1 MGKFWMQRS
10 GAGAYVVAAGL
21 ALAAAGLHWLIE
33 PFTDARSP
41 FLFYLPILTITA
53 AIAGRGPALVVL
65 AIGALNGAELMT
77 PGAGL
82 HLTTSADQVA
92 IAAYLVVGLVL
103 VLFGARVRLIGR
115 RAAEAE
121 YRLRLAQ
128 EDTGIGLF
136 EVDFVSKTVSAS
148 ASMVQLLG
156 RAPTRSPM
164 SLAQWADMLPA
175 DEIAK
180 GSRHLKQKLAEGA
193 EGYER
198 EHRIDLP
205 DGRVRWL
212 MSRVHIQRGPDGRA
226 LRVRGASVDITRR
239 KETDTLLRQ
248 TQDELRQ
255 QVADLRRLHEVSS
268 RLIELP
274 TLADQLGL
282 LLDTACEVHQTG
294 RGLVSLFDPR
304 LRRLAIEASTGFDE
318 ESLRRLCAAGSGPLA
333 CDAAFVQGRRVVVED
348 IERDP
353 DFEPLREQAQREGI
367 RALHSTPLLSM
378 SGDVIGVLSVHF
390 AQPRLPTPREISLTD
405 IYARK
410 AAVIVE
416 RARAAS
422 RATQTER
429 RFRVALES
437 SGVPFSVL
445 APVRDER
452 GAIVDFRWEY
462 LNAAAA
468 RVLRQ
473 SAPQLIGRRVLDVLP
488 GTWDVPGLFDAYVAV
503 VESGQ
508 TRELVLQPASH
519 GIEGWFHIIASP
531 FEGSVA
537 VWFADITER
546 KRHEQALQEA
556 DRRKDEFLATL
567 AHELRNPLAPIRQAA
582 LISKAANASEA
593 QKRWSH
599 EVIER
604 QVKHM
609 ALLLDDLLD
618 VSRITRGMLQL
629 RRAATELK
637 AVIDAAVE
645 TARPSIDAKRHR
657 LQIDLPPEPVM
668 VDVDPLRLAQVVA
681 NLLTNAAKYTD
692 PNGAIRVAA
701 AHRGDDIAI
710 EVTDNGIGLRPE
722 ALGEIFDMFTQVRS
736 AEDRSSGGLGIGLA
750 LAKGLVEL
758 HGGTI
763 SAASEGPGRGSRFSI
778 ALPGAAVRQ
787 RAATPAGP
795 GEQAAGPRRRVLVAD
810 DNRDAADSL
819 AALLRLAGHEVSVT
833 YDGEAALDEYDRW
846 CPDAALLDIG
856 MPRRSGYEVAAEIR
870 ARPGGGA
877 VILVAV
883 TGWGQTKDRS
893 TAIAAGFDHHLTKP
907 VDPDK
912 VHELLASPRP
922 IERRAPEGSEAVAR
936 T

>member
-1 MGKFWMQRS
+1 MRKFLMRRT
-10 GAGAYVVAAGL
+10 GAGAYAVAAGL
-21 ALAAAGLHWLIE
+21 ALAAAALHWLVE
-33 PFTDARSP
+33 PFTGARSP
-41 FLFYLPILTITA
+41 FLFYLPMLPIAA
-53 AIAGRGPALVVL
+53 AIAGRGPGLLVLL
-65 AIGALNGAELMT
+65 AGALNGALMVS
-77 PGAGL
+77 PGPGL
-82 HLTTSADQVA
+82 GIDSPADRLT
-92 IAAYLVVGLVL
+92 IAAYLAVGVVL
-103 VLFGARVRLIGR
+103 VLFGARVRLISR
-115 RAAEAE
+115 RAADAE

-136 EVDFVSKTVSAS
+136 EVDFASKTVSAS

-164 SLAQWADMLPA
+164 SLAEWTAMLPP
-175 DEIAK
+175 DEIRK
-180 GSRHLKQKLAEGA
+180 GSHFLRQKLAEGA
-193 EGYER
+193 ERYER
-198 EHRIDLP
+198 EHHLTLP

-212 MSRVHIQRGPDGRA
+212 MSRVHIERGPDGRA
-226 LRVRGASVDITRR
+226 LRVRGASVDITHR
-239 KETDTLLRQ
+239 KESDRLLRQ

-255 QVADLRRLHEVSS
+255 QVTDLRRLHEVSS

-274 TLADQLGL
+274 TLSDQLML
-282 LLDTACEVHQTG
+282 LLETACEAHRAE
-294 RGLVSLFDPR
+294 RGLLWLFDAER
-304 LRRLAIEASTGFDE
+304 RRLVIEASVGFDGE
-318 ESLRRLCAAGSGPLA
+318 AVRRLQAAEPGQQA
-333 CDAAFVQGRRVVVED
+333 CDVAFLQGRRVIVED
-348 IERDP
+348 TERDGTL
-353 DFEPLREQAQREGI
+353 EPSRATARREGI

-378 SGDVIGVLSVHF
+378 SGEAIGVLSVHF
-390 AQPRLPTPREISLTD
+390 AEPRLPTPREISLTD

-410 AAVIVE
+410 AVVFIE
-416 RARAAS
+416 RARAQS
-422 RATQTER
+422 RATQTEH

-462 LNAAAA
+462 LNAAGA

-473 SAPQLIGRRVLDVLP
+473 SAADLTGRRVLDVLP

-503 VESGQ
+503 VEGGQ
-508 TRELVLQPASH
+508 TREMVLHPASH
-519 GIEGWFHIIASP
+519 GIDGWFHVIASP

-546 KRHEQALQEA
+546 KRHEQSLQEA

-582 LISKAANASEA
+582 AISKAPNATEA

-599 EVIER
+599 EVIDR
-604 QVKHM
+604 QVRHM

-629 RRAATELK
+629 RRSATELRS
-637 AVIDAAVE
+637 VIDAAVE

-657 LQIDLPPEPVM
+657 LEIELPAEPVT
-668 VDVDPLRLAQVVA
+668 VDADPLRLAQVVA

-692 PNGAIRVAA
+692 PQGTIQVTAA
-701 AHRGDDIAI
+701 RTGDDVTI
-710 EVTDNGIGLRPE
+710 EVRDNGIGMRPE
-722 ALGEIFDMFTQVRS
+722 ALTEIFDMFTQVRS

-763 SAASEGPGRGSRFSI
+763 QAASEGPGRGSRFTI
-778 ALPGAAVRQ
+778 RLPGAAVRP
-787 RAATPAGP
+787 AAALPKGP
-795 GEQAAGPRRRVLVAD
+795 GERATVPQRRVLVAD

-819 AALLRLAGHEVSVT
+819 AALLRLAGHEVSLA
-833 YDGEAALDEYDRW
+833 YDGEAALTEYLRW
-846 CPDAALLDIG
+846 GPDVALLDIG

-870 ARPGGGA
+870 ARGGSA
-877 VILVAV
+877 VTLIAV

-907 VDPDK
+907 VDPDRLQ
-912 VHELLASPRP
+912 ELLASHRP
-922 IERRAPEGSEAVAR
+922 VERRAPVDGEVAADN
-936 T
+936 

>member
-1 MGKFWMQRS
+1 MGKFWIQRS
-10 GAGAYVVAAGL
+10 GAGAYAVGVGL
-21 ALAAAGLHWLIE
+21 ALAATALHWLIA
-33 PFTDARSP
+33 PWAGGRIP
-41 FLFYLPILTITA
+41 FLFYLPMLAIA
-53 AIAGRGPALVVL
+53 AAYAGRGPALVVL
-65 AIGALNGAELMT
+65 LAGAVNGTALMQ
-77 PGAGL
+77 PGLLLDLPG
-82 HLTTSADQVA
+82 DRVA

-103 VLFGARVRLIGR
+103 VLFGARVRLISH

-136 EVDFVSKTVSAS
+136 EVDFASKTVSAS
-148 ASMVQLLG
+148 ASLVQLLG

-164 SLAQWADMLPA
+164 SLAQWTAMLPP
-175 DEIAK
+175 DEVAK
-180 GSRHLKQKLAEGA
+180 GSLYLKQKLAEGA

-198 EHRIDLP
+198 EHRVELP

-212 MSRVHIQRGPDGRA
+212 MSRVHIERGPDGRA
-226 LRVRGASVDITRR
+226 LRVRGASVDITQR
-239 KETDTLLRQ
+239 KETDTLLRR

-274 TLADQLGL
+274 ALPDQLGL
-282 LLDTACEVHQTG
+282 ILAAACEVHQSG

-304 LRRLAIEASTGFDE
+304 SQRLVIEASTGFDE
-318 ESLRRLCAAGSGPLA
+318 AALRRLRAAEPGQLA
-333 CDAAFVQGRRVVVED
+333 CDLAFLRGRRVVVED
-348 IERDP
+348 IARDP
-353 DFEPLREQAQREGI
+353 EAQAFRQLALQEDI
-367 RALHSTPLLSM
+367 RALHGMPLLSM
-378 SGDVIGVLSVHF
+378 SGEVIGVLSVHF
-390 AQPRLPTPREISLTD
+390 AEPRLPTPREISLTD

-422 RATQTER
+422 RAAQTEH

-445 APVRDER
+445 APVRDEL

-473 SAPQLIGRRVLDVLP
+473 SAPDLAGRRVLDVLP

-503 VESGQ
+503 VEGGQ

-519 GIEGWFHIIASP
+519 GIAGWFHVIASP

-546 KRHEQALQEA
+546 KRHEQALQDA

-582 LISKAANASEA
+582 LISQAANATEA

-599 EVIER
+599 EVIDR

-629 RRAATELK
+629 RRSATELRS
-637 AVIDAAVE
+637 VIDAAVE

-657 LQIDLPPEPVM
+657 LQIDLPAEAVM
-668 VDVDPLRLAQVVA
+668 VDADPLRLAQVVA

-692 PNGAIRVAA
+692 PQGAIRVLAA
-701 AHRGDDIAI
+701 RAGDDVTI
-710 EVTDNGIGLRPE
+710 EVSDNGIGLRAD
-722 ALGEIFDMFTQVRS
+722 ALTEIFDMFTQVRS

-763 SAASEGPGRGSRFSI
+763 AAASDGPGRGSRFTI
-778 ALPGAAVRQ
+778 RLP
-787 RAATPAGP
+787 RAAARQGTAAPAGT
-795 GEQAAGPRRRVLVAD
+795 GERTAGPRRRVLVAD

-819 AALLRLAGHEVSVT
+819 AALLRLAGHEVSVA
-833 YDGEAALDEYDRW
+833 YDGEAALAEYTRW
-846 CPDAALLDIG
+846 GPDAALLDIG

-870 ARPGGGA
+870 NRPGGAA
-877 VILVAV
+877 VMLVAV

-907 VDPDK
+907 VDPER
-912 VHELLASPRP
+912 VQELLASHGAV
-922 IERRAPEGSEAVAR
+922 ERHTPVDGEVATR